1 MPTSLNAVPGTTEE
15 VVVPLLEQGNS
26 SGLRVARDAMSP
38 GFYVVFSPE
47 REDPGNDMVFARRD
61 RDDQTAGE
69 HLPLREHRP
78 G

>member
-47 REDPGNDMVFARRD
+47 REDPGNDMVA
-61 RDDQTAGE
+61 
-69 HLPLREHRP
+69 
-78 G
+78 